1 MSVSVRLYP
10 PPPPPHTHTH
20 THTHAHQ
27 VGRSTLEN
35 TKDEQLKIDMPPT
48 FKTTEEA
55 TDTLIAA
62 SKGLREEPDKKD
74 NRMLLLDGARGTLCS
89 IHCIATRWSKRY
101 FV

>member
-1 MSVSVRLYP
+1 
-10 PPPPPHTHTH
+10 
-20 THTHAHQ
+20 
-27 VGRSTLEN
+27 
-35 TKDEQLKIDMPPT
+35 MPPT

-89 IHCIATRWSKRY
+89 IHCIATSWRSKTITVY
-101 FV
+101 YICCTKIVAATEVNKDQQCPTSSDSYHDTI